1 MQIQNKVLIYWE
13 VLVVIFKNGCGGSW
27 WILLVSFAS
36 SALIFK
42 YLLNKSRQKAK
53 VDALDQ
59 ISVVTLLTDNCK
71 PQTNLTTL
79 ICFLWNLNDLYGC
92 LNK

>member
-1 MQIQNKVLIYWE
+1 M
-13 VLVVIFKNGCGGSW
+13 VICKNGCGSL
-27 WILLVSFAS
+27 WILWVSFAS

-53 VDALDQ
+53 DNALDQ
-59 ISVVTLLTDNCK
+59 ISVDTLLTDNCK

-79 ICFLWNLNDLYGC
+79 ICFYGIGMTGMVVCEDLYTC
-92 LNK
+92 IFNLLINVI